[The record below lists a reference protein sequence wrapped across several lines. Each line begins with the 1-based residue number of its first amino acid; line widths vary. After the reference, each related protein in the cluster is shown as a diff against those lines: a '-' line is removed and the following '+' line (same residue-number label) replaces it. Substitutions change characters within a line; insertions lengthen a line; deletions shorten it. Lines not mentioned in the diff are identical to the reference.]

1 VVTTCLPDSMAHFT
15 CDTAGSPSTGLVKVA
30 STTMSAGQPLPD
42 PARRL
47 LPVEGKRKKSTVSLP
62 PAVDR
67 AAAAAI
73 RRNERVVIEA
83 ALATA
88 SKKDLEFL
96 HAMAVDES
104 TSTAADIVRRTGSKP
119 TLVAKYRTRLQAA
132 GLIE

>member
-1 VVTTCLPDSMAHFT
+1 M
-15 CDTAGSPSTGLVKVA
+15 
-30 STTMSAGQPLPD
+30 
-42 PARRL
+42 
-47 LPVEGKRKKSTVSLP
+47 
-62 PAVDR
+62 DR

-96 HAMAVDES
+96 HAMAVDEG